1 MKGDNL
7 LSLPEAEK
15 IKDNRLDFN
24 QGRLTFHFRENI
36 IR

>member
-7 LSLPEAEK
+7 LSVTAVES

-24 QGRLTFHFRENI
+24 QGRLMFNFKENI

>member
-7 LSLPEAEK
+7 LSLTEAER

-24 QGRLTFHFRENI
+24 RGRLVFHFKENI